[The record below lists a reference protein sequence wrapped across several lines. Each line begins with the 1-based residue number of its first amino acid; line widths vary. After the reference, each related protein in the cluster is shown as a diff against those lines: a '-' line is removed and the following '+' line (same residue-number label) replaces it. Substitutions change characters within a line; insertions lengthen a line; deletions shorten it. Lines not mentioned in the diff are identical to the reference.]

1 MKREAK
7 NLSLFFVILTN
18 WVLLMGLNKTF
29 FGLPVATLQELLT
42 DFTACLKAIAVAGSS
57 YSIAGRS
64 FTRAN
69 LAEVA
74 QTIKELQAAIDSS
87 SGNRVTRFTPTF
99 PTQRP

>member
-1 MKREAK
+1 MA
-7 NLSLFFVILTN
+7 LS
-18 WVLLMGLNKTF
+18 KTF
-29 FGLPVATLQELLT
+29 FGLPLATLQGLQAKYI
-42 DFTACLKAIAVAGSS
+42 ACLEAIAVAGSS

-74 QTIKELQAAIDSS
+74 QTIKELQAAIDNA
-87 SGNRVTRFTPTF
+87 SGNRVSRYTPTF

>member
-1 MKREAK
+1 MA
-7 NLSLFFVILTN
+7 
-18 WVLLMGLNKTF
+18 MNKTF
-29 FGLPVATLQELLT
+29 FGLPLATLQELQT
-42 DFTACLKAIAVAGSS
+42 DFTACLKAIAVAGAS

-74 QTIKELQAAIDSS
+74 HTIKELQAAIENQ
-87 SGNRVTRFTPTF
+87 SGSRVTRYTPTF

>member
-1 MKREAK
+1 
-7 NLSLFFVILTN
+7 
-18 WVLLMGLNKTF
+18 
-29 FGLPVATLQELLT
+29 
-42 DFTACLKAIAVAGSS
+42 LKAIAIAGAS

-74 QTIKELQAAIDSS
+74 QTIKELQAALDNANGS
-87 SGNRVTRFTPTF
+87 RVSRYTPTF

>member
-1 MKREAK
+1 
-7 NLSLFFVILTN
+7 
-18 WVLLMGLNKTF
+18 MGLQKSF
-29 FGLPVATLQELLT
+29 FGLPLAVLQELQT

-69 LAEVA
+69 LAEVS
-74 QTIKELQAAIDSS
+74 QTLKELQAAIDSV
-87 SGNRVTRFTPTF
+87 SGNRVKRFSPIF

>member
-1 MKREAK
+1 MKLIKIKDPVDK
-7 NLSLFFVILTN
+7 NSKMIFSVVGNKLSPLGI
-18 WVLLMGLNKTF
+18 
-29 FGLPVATLQELLT
+29 
-42 DFTACLKAIAVAGSS
+42 KAIAVAGAS

-74 QTIKELQAAIDSS
+74 QTIKELQAAIDNA
-87 SGNRVTRFTPTF
+87 SGNRVRRFTPTF

>member
-1 MKREAK
+1 
-7 NLSLFFVILTN
+7 
-18 WVLLMGLNKTF
+18 MGLQKSF
-29 FGLPVATLQELLT
+29 FGLPLATLQELQT

-69 LAEVA
+69 LGEVS
-74 QTIKELQAAIDSS
+74 QTLKELQAAIDNA
-87 SGNRVTRFTPTF
+87 SGNRVRRFIPSF

>member
-1 MKREAK
+1 
-7 NLSLFFVILTN
+7 
-18 WVLLMGLNKTF
+18 MGLQKSF
-29 FGLPVATLQELLT
+29 FGLPLATLQELQT

-69 LAEVA
+69 LAEVS
-74 QTIKELQAAIDSS
+74 QTLKELQAAIDNA
-87 SGNRVTRFTPTF
+87 SGNRVRRFVPSF

>member
-1 MKREAK
+1 
-7 NLSLFFVILTN
+7 
-18 WVLLMGLNKTF
+18 MGLQKSF
-29 FGLPVATLQELLT
+29 FGLPLAVLQELQT

-69 LAEVA
+69 LSEVS
-74 QTIKELQAAIDSS
+74 QTLKELQAAIDSA
-87 SGNRVTRFTPTF
+87 SGNRVKRFSPIF